1 MEHPS
6 IAIIG
11 AGIAGL
17 TTALTLQDAGF
28 ASMLYE
34 ASERLGGRIHSDTT
48 TWDDALV
55 TEWCGEMIDRSQEA
69 ICSLIQRF
77 GLQTTEPK
85 QTHPLRARN
94 IAYFLGHYYSMQAQD
109 FQPVYDI
116 VHKQAE
122 EAGYPTTYQHYTALG
137 YELDHMSAYDWI
149 ERYVKD
155 GHQSSLGSL
164 LETACT
170 GLLGMESRE
179 QSALNLVYLLGLQE
193 PGQIVSATNASRSF
207 RIAGG
212 NHRLPEAIAQQLPTE
227 SINLNHRLLAIKRNS
242 DNTVTLTF
250 ETSND
255 SVEVKY
261 DHVVLTLPFS
271 TLRLVDYSQAGFD
284 DLKQTAITQLGYG
297 TNSKLFLQFDTRYWR
312 EQGVWPHPNNSFI
325 TTDLDIRVLWDG
337 TQGQQSEKAVL
348 VSFTGGSIG
357 ASFTPDT
364 PYSTSNES
372 EKVREYAHRCLQQ
385 LEQVLPGISAHYT
398 GKAAL
403 SYPTGDPHILGSY
416 SCWRVGQYT
425 LFGGYEG
432 VRQGPIHFAGEHC
445 SIEAQGYMEGGAS
458 EGIRVA
464 REIVQEIHPGR

>member
-1 MEHPS
+1 MAHLS

-28 ASMLYE
+28 DSTLYE
-34 ASERLGGRIHSDTT
+34 ASERIGGRIHSNTT
-48 TWDDALV
+48 TWDASLI

-77 GLQTTEPK
+77 GLQTTEHK
-85 QTHPLRARN
+85 QIYPRHAPN
-94 IAYFLGHYYSMQAQD
+94 IAYFLGHYYLTQEQD
-109 FQPVYDI
+109 FQPVYEI

-122 EAGYPTTYQHYTALG
+122 EAGYPTTYQHYTARG
-137 YELDHMSAYDWI
+137 YELDHLSAYDWI

-155 GHQSSLGSL
+155 GHASPIGCL

-170 GLLGMESRE
+170 GLMGMESRE
-179 QSALNLVYLLGLQE
+179 QSALNLVYLLGSQT
-193 PGQIVSATNASRSF
+193 PGQFVSATSASRSF
-207 RIAGG
+207 RIVGG
-212 NHRLPEAIAQQLPTE
+212 NHRLPEAIAQRLPAE
-227 SINLNHRLLAIKRNS
+227 SINLKHRLLAIKRNN
-242 DNTVTLTF
+242 DDTVMLTF
-250 ETSND
+250 ETSNGTI
-255 SVEVKY
+255 EVNY
-261 DHVVLTLPFS
+261 DQVVLTLPFS

-284 DLKQTAITQLGYG
+284 DLKQTAITQLGYS
-297 TNSKLFLQFDTRYWR
+297 TNSKLFLQFDTRYWHER
-312 EQGVWPHPNNSFI
+312 GVWPYPNNGFI
-325 TTDLDIRVLWDG
+325 TTDLDVRVLWDG
-337 TQGQQSEKAVL
+337 TQGQPSDKGVL
-348 VSFTGGSIG
+348 ISFTGGSIG
-357 ASFTPDT
+357 ASFTPDA
-364 PYSTSNES
+364 PYSTSDES
-372 EKVREYAHRCLQQ
+372 EKVREYARRSLQDM
-385 LEQVLPGISAHYT
+385 ERVLPGISAHYT

-403 SYPTGDPHILGSY
+403 SYPTGDPHVLGSY

-464 REIVQEIHPGR
+464 REIVQEIRPGV